1 MERNKI
7 LSLWVVR
14 SNITDGALVEFL
26 LLFRTSLNDH
36 GMIVEWAPQEK
47 VLDHPSVA
55 CFLSHCGWNSTLEG
69 ISRGVQFLCWPF
81 FIDQFHNRSYICD
94 VWKIGFGLTPNKN
107 WLIMRLETKT
117 K

>member
-1 MERNKI
+1 M
-7 LSLWVVR
+7 WVVR
-14 SNITDGALVEFL
+14 SDITDGALVEFL
-26 LLFRTSLNDH
+26 LVFRTSLNDH

-47 VLDHPSVA
+47 VLYHPSIA
-55 CFLSHCGWNSTLEG
+55 CFLSHSGWNSILEG

-107 WLIMRLETKT
+107 GLIMRLETKT